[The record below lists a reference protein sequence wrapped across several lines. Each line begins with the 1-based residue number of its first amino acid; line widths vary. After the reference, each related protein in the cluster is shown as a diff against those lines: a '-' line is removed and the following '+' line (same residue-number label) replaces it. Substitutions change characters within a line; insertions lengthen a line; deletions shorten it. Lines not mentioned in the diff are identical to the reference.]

1 MIEKT
6 PIVQQVGQITKCA
19 AFRAARAISDK
30 HQCRGAASSLGRV
43 FFRIREGLRHTAV
56 CLNVAD
62 GLEMVYQSVCPRTLF

>member
-1 MIEKT
+1 MST
-6 PIVQQVGQITKCA
+6 
-19 AFRAARAISDK
+19 
-30 HQCRGAASSLGRV
+30 LGRV